1 MTLALLLEETRR
13 SLAGHGIEEAT
24 LEADLFLMKALGLD
38 RAGLYSSP
46 DRVVTP
52 EERQTLA
59 RDLARRLNGEP
70 WPYIGGYK
78 EFYGLNIRVSSRVFI
93 PRPETELLVDLAL
106 EAAGTFPT
114 DRPLRIADVCTGS
127 GAIAVAL
134 AAHLPQAVVYAT
146 DISTLAL
153 DMAALNC
160 RDHMVEDRVTILD
173 GNLMGPAPG
182 DLDIVVSNPPYIPR
196 TELPYLSREVRTETL
211 VSLDGGD
218 GGLEVIRALVPQA
231 LSKLRRPGCFIMELF
246 PGQGEAV
253 CSLARSIVPDASFTL
268 HDDLAGKQRA
278 MTGLDTMRDE
288 EA

>member
-1 MTLALLLEETRR
+1 MTLARLLEETRL

-106 EAAGTFPT
+106 EAAGTFPA

-160 RDHMVEDRVTILD
+160 RDHMVEGQGNYSGWQPD
-173 GNLMGPAPG
+173 GAGA
-182 DLDIVVSNPPYIPR
+182 
-196 TELPYLSREVRTETL
+196 
-211 VSLDGGD
+211 
-218 GGLEVIRALVPQA
+218 
-231 LSKLRRPGCFIMELF
+231 RRPGYCRQQPSVHSKDGASISL
-246 PGQGEAV
+246 QGGA
-253 CSLARSIVPDASFTL
+253 D
-268 HDDLAGKQRA
+268 
-278 MTGLDTMRDE
+278 
-288 EA
+288 

>member
-93 PRPETELLVDLAL
+93 PRPGDGV
-106 EAAGTFPT
+106 AG
-114 DRPLRIADVCTGS
+114 GS
-127 GAIAVAL
+127 G
-134 AAHLPQAVVYAT
+134 PGG
-146 DISTLAL
+146 
-153 DMAALNC
+153 C
-160 RDHMVEDRVTILD
+160 RD
-173 GNLMGPAPG
+173 
-182 DLDIVVSNPPYIPR
+182 
-196 TELPYLSREVRTETL
+196 LSCRQT
-211 VSLDGGD
+211 S
-218 GGLEVIRALVPQA
+218 PH
-231 LSKLRRPGCFIMELF
+231 S
-246 PGQGEAV
+246 
-253 CSLARSIVPDASFTL
+253 
-268 HDDLAGKQRA
+268 
-278 MTGLDTMRDE
+278 
-288 EA
+288 